1 MEIINNKSENLTP
14 NSLCTRTI
22 LKKLGDA
29 ITYAGNVNW
38 ALIKCRTEA
47 LKPCLPAG
55 VQKQGQTPDF
65 CGKLFGNKLQ
75 QQMKYLN
82 EHSKLGPQKMGPQRQ
97 SPYSHGPYGQSR
109 QGQSNYQAPKTLEGL
124 LGSHKILNE
133 TTIFHAFVFTTYNP
147 SMMCHTPLVPPFSP
161 MCIS

>member
-1 MEIINNKSENLTP
+1 MEIINNKSKNLTP

-29 ITYAGNVNW
+29 ITFAGNVNW

-47 LKPCLPAG
+47 LKPCLPVG
-55 VQKQGQTPDF
+55 VQKQGQNPDF
-65 CGKLFGNKLQ
+65 CGKLIGNKLQ

-97 SPYSHGPYGQSR
+97 SPYSHGAVHGSKPLRNTTYGKHFCPYGQSR
-109 QGQSNYQAPKTLEGL
+109 QGQSNYQAPKTLEG
-124 LGSHKILNE
+124 
-133 TTIFHAFVFTTYNP
+133 Y
-147 SMMCHTPLVPPFSP
+147 
-161 MCIS
+161 